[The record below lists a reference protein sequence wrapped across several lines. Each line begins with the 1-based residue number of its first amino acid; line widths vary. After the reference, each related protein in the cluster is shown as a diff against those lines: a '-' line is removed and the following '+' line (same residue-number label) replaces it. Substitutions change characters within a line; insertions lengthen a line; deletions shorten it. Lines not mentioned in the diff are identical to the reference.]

1 MCPTYAYIFIY
12 AVLCMIWLAA
22 ELAHVEVL
30 NLRNL
35 LRQENKLQEETVE
48 DLQLI
53 LFPDLLLGCVMLCGR
68 CVFPE

>member
-1 MCPTYAYIFIY
+1 MCPTYTYIFIY
-12 AVLCMIWLAA
+12 AVLCMIWFAA

-35 LRQENKLQEETVE
+35 LSQENKLQEETVE

-53 LFPDLLLGCVMLCGR
+53 LFPDLLLGCVML
-68 CVFPE
+68 

>member
-1 MCPTYAYIFIY
+1 
-12 AVLCMIWLAA
+12 MIWLAA

-35 LRQENKLQEETVE
+35 LSQENKLQEETVE

-53 LFPDLLLGCVMLCGR
+53 LFPDLLLGCVMLWGR

>member
-1 MCPTYAYIFIY
+1 MCPTYTYIFIY
-12 AVLCMIWLAA
+12 AVLCMICLAA

-53 LFPDLLLGCVMLCGR
+53 LFPDLLLGCVTL
-68 CVFPE
+68 

>member
-1 MCPTYAYIFIY
+1 MCPTYTYIFIY
-12 AVLCMIWLAA
+12 AVLCMIGLAA

-35 LRQENKLQEETVE
+35 LSQENKLQEETVE

-53 LFPDLLLGCVMLCGR
+53 LFPDLLLGCVML
-68 CVFPE
+68 